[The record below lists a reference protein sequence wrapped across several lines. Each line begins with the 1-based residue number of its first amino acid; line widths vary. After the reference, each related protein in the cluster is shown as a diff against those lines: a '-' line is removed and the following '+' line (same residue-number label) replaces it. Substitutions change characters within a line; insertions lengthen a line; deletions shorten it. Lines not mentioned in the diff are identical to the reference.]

1 VVASSS
7 SSSVSS
13 SSSSVAATSSAIS
26 HSTAPAPTQSVVQ
39 VQSGNLELM
48 YLSTVGMGGLLMGTL
63 NFTN

>member
-7 SSSVSS
+7 SVRS
-13 SSSSVAATSSAIS
+13 SSSSVATTSASA
-26 HSTAPAPTQSVVQ
+26 STAPAPSQSVIQ
-39 VQSGNLELM
+39 LQSGNLELM

>member
-1 VVASSS
+1 
-7 SSSVSS
+7 
-13 SSSSVAATSSAIS
+13 
-26 HSTAPAPTQSVVQ
+26 